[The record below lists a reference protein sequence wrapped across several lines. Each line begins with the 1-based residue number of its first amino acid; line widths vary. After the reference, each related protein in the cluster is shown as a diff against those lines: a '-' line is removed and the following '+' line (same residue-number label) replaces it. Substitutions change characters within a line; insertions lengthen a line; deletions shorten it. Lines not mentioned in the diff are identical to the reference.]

1 MMGLRRELFPRFG
14 ARVLAV
20 DLLALRGFFIPLS

>member
-1 MMGLRRELFPRFG
+1 MMGLRRELFPRLG

-20 DLLALRGFFIPLS
+20 DLFLRDFFISLS